1 MNQERSDLKENTLSS
16 NTCVD
21 ATTNLE
27 KFWPLGD
34 TVMGPQGEM
43 FSPNFNRPAI
53 YILFFVLVLSIPV
66 YKGKYMLL
74 TVASNFQC
82 VLDKAVHFAW
92 S

>member
-1 MNQERSDLKENTLSS
+1 MNTLSS
-16 NTCVD
+16 NMCVD

-27 KFWPLGD
+27 KFWPLED
-34 TVMGPQGEM
+34 VVMGPQEEM
-43 FSPNFNRPAI
+43 FSPNSNRPA
-53 YILFFVLVLSIPV
+53 ILFFVLVLSIPV

-82 VLDKAVHFAW
+82 VPDKAVHFAW